1 MRIISFIFSLL
12 FLISSSA
19 FSGNLLIYDN
29 VNIPESDLQLIKEVS
44 TKALFEITGF
54 LFDSKWPEEKKIKI
68 IIETREE
75 IEKLRN
81 INLPENVTGCA
92 ISDEDTI
99 YLIYP
104 FKNISTYPYN
114 SLDSLIYHE
123 FFHIII
129 ADYLNGAK
137 IPLWLNEGTAMYLSG
152 DFMGDSFIK
161 LAYASITD
169 NLIPLGQLTSSF
181 PRNRMSLAYIQSL
194 NAVTYLVNTNGE
206 TSLQLLFDR
215 VRSTRQF
222 EEAFYI
228 TYNKTHFQFY
238 KEWDDNVKKEFNLYT
253 ILFQKNIIWAF
264 LAFILIIFFFI
275 KKMLARKK
283 IKKWQEDE
291 ESSLEHN

>member
-1 MRIISFIFSLL
+1 MRIISFIFSILI
-12 FLISSSA
+12 LISSST

-29 VNIPESDLQLIKEVS
+29 VNIDKSDLKLIKDVS
-44 TKALFEITGF
+44 TKALLEITGF
-54 LFDSKWPEEKKIKI
+54 LFDTKWPEEKKIKI

-81 INLPENVTGCA
+81 IKLPENVTGCA
-92 ISDEDTI
+92 ISNDNTI

-114 SLDSLIYHE
+114 SLNSLIYHE
-123 FFHIII
+123 LFHIII

-152 DFMGDSFIK
+152 DFMGDSLIK

-169 NLIPLGQLTSSF
+169 NLIPLGSLNTRF
-181 PRNRMSLAYIQSL
+181 PSKRMSLAYIQSL
-194 NAVTYLVNTNGE
+194 NAVTYLVDNHGE

-215 VRSTRQF
+215 VRSTGQF
-222 EEAFYI
+222 EKAFYI
-228 TYNKTHFQFY
+228 TYNKTDLQFY
-238 KEWDDNVKKEFNLYT
+238 QEWKNYVRKEFNLYT